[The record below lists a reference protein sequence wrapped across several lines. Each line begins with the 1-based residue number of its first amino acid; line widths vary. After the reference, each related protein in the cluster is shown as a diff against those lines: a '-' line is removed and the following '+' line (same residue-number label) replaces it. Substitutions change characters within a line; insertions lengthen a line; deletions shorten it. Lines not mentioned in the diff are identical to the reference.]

1 MQLGIDTL
9 QIRQS
14 HLFLQDHLVEADN
27 EISVKESSVENSETQ
42 ASPNKLE
49 VVQVF
54 RVDTGGWVDL
64 QGIIVV
70 CRILEET
77 VEWVEHFV
85 GQQEEKFSVKNRLKH
100 WRVEC

>member
-1 MQLGIDTL
+1 M
-9 QIRQS
+9 
-14 HLFLQDHLVEADN
+14 
-27 EISVKESSVENSETQ
+27 ENSKTQ
-42 ASPNKLE
+42 ASSNKLE

-85 GQQEEKFSVKNRLKH
+85 RQQEEKFSFKKGLKY
-100 WRVEC
+100 

>member
-1 MQLGIDTL
+1 MQLSIDAL

-14 HLFLQDHLVEADN
+14 HLFLQNHLVEAHN
-27 EISVKESSVENSETQ
+27 EIGVKESAMENSKTQ
-42 ASPNKLE
+42 ASSNKLE

-85 GQQEEKFSVKNRLKH
+85 RQQEEKFSFKKGLKY
-100 WRVEC
+100 